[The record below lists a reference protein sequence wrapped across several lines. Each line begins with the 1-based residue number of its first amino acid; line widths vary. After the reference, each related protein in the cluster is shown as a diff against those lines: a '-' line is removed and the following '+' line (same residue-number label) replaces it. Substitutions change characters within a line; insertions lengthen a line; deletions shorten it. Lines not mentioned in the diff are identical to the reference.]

1 MGTGRINEE
10 QADGVFPMEEE
21 EDAQAKLYSG
31 SGWNILS
38 GSGADSRPPGPS
50 TDDKRAGQRVG
61 ASVGLG
67 AGIGAGV
74 NADMVTGTA
83 GVKARKEF
91 WT

>member
-1 MGTGRINEE
+1 MATGRITEE

-31 SGWNILS
+31 SGWNILP
-38 GSGADSRPPGPS
+38 GSGGDPRSPGPS
-50 TDDKRAGQRVG
+50 TDEKRAKQSVGVSGRLG
-61 ASVGLG
+61 AS
-67 AGIGAGV
+67 IGAGV